1 LDQIERVKNNRENFS
16 IFFNMLINIAV
27 SRLEPLQSAIY
38 IALSA
43 AKFQIDG
50 IPFEKSETLASG
62 HVSSM
67 KPIN

>member
-1 LDQIERVKNNRENFS
+1 
-16 IFFNMLINIAV
+16 MLINIAV
-27 SRLEPLQSAIY
+27 SQLEPLQSAIY

-50 IPFEKSETLASG
+50 IPFEKSDTLASG